1 MIDSMKRGL
10 TVGLKTTWNLGKF
23 IFPITLIMTI
33 LQFTPI
39 LPWIAKTITPL
50 MKVFGLT
57 GDAAIPLVLGYF
69 LNLYAA
75 IGAILT
81 LHLTIK
87 EVFILAIMTCFCHNL
102 PVESMVAA
110 KAGVK
115 IWIVLTVRIALSFL
129 AGIFVNLLWHGGTE
143 MAHMMIQAGADQ
155 PEGFFAILLLAV
167 EKAALGIYQLAIIV
181 IPLMVVIQIL
191 KDLQWIHT
199 FSKYM
204 SPFIRAL
211 GMRENTSTT
220 MAAGLFFGLA
230 YGAGVMI
237 QAVEEDGVSQKDL
250 TLAMIFLA
258 ACHAI
263 VEDTL
268 LFAPLGVP
276 IWGLFAIRFSVAI
289 ILTLMIGNIWKRSGV
304 MKRKEPSY
312 EHKI

>member
-1 MIDSMKRGL
+1 MLDSMKRGIW
-10 TVGLKTTWNLGKF
+10 VGFKTTWNLGKF
-23 IFPITLIMTI
+23 IFPITLIMTV
-33 LQFTPI
+33 LQYTPV
-39 LPWIAKTITPL
+39 LPWMAKVITPL
-50 MKVFGLT
+50 MKLFGLT

-102 PVESMVAA
+102 PIESTVAV

-115 IWIVLTVRIALSFL
+115 VWIVLTVRLALSFL
-129 AGIFVNLLWHGGTE
+129 AGIFVNLFWHGGSE
-143 MAHMMIQAGADQ
+143 MAHTMMQSSADH
-155 PEGFFAILLLAV
+155 PDGILAILFISV
-167 EKAALGIYQLAIIV
+167 EKAGLGIYQMAIIV
-181 IPLMVVIQIL
+181 IPLMFVIQIL

-199 FSKYM
+199 FSKFM
-204 SPFIRAL
+204 SPFTRSL
-211 GMRENTSTT
+211 GMKENTSTT
-220 MAAGLFFGLA
+220 LAAGMFFGLA

-237 QAVEEDGVSQKDL
+237 QAVEDDGVSQKDL

-258 ACHAI
+258 TCHAV

-276 IWGLFAIRFSVAI
+276 IWGLFVIRFSVAV
-289 ILTLMIGNIWKRSGV
+289 ILTLIIGNIWKRSGI
-304 MKRKEPSY
+304 MKRKEQTY
-312 EHKI
+312 EQKY